1 MGSMKKDL
9 IKKTYDILRAEGIQ
23 NIKIRRIATELGC
36 TSTVIYKHFD
46 DLDHLVTFASIWY
59 LKDYIED
66 FKTIVKSDMN
76 ILDMNLKLWERFSYY
91 AFQDIP
97 LFELLFWG
105 KYKESLGDMVFEYYH
120 MFRDEMVGFDG
131 LSASIIFNNDLR
143 EREYIMLRRA
153 ASTGCI
159 NYEDIEILSYVVTS
173 LFHGFLLEYNNRNAA
188 AEGVERFMQAL
199 TSVISKY
206 RIDH

>member
-1 MGSMKKDL
+1 MKKDL
-9 IKKTYDILRAEGIQ
+9 IQKTYDILRTEGIQ
-23 NIKIRRIATELGC
+23 NIKIRRIATEVGC

-46 DLDHLVTFASIWY
+46 DLDHLVTFASILY

-66 FKTIVKSDMN
+66 FKAIVKSDTN
-76 ILDMNLKLWERFSYY
+76 ILDMNLKLWECFSYY

-105 KYKESLGDMVFEYYH
+105 KYKENLGEMVFEYYQ
-120 MFRDEMVGFDG
+120 MFRDEMEGFDG

-159 NYEDIEILSYVVTS
+159 SYEDIEILSHVVTS
-173 LFHGFLLEYNNRNAA
+173 MFHGFLLEYNNRNAA
-188 AEGVERFMQAL
+188 MEGVDRFMCAL

-206 RIDH
+206 RIKP